1 MNKIVQLSQLI
12 ESELN
17 TIQFP
22 SSPENLYDPLTYFL
36 SIGGK
41 RLRPVLTLLSAEL
54 GGTDKEEAI
63 SCALAIE
70 IFHNFS
76 LIHDD
81 IMDDAPLRRGKVTV
95 HEKWNSN
102 IAILSGDVLLVKAYQ
117 LLSKQKAQHIPE
129 LLSLFNQ
136 TAIEVC
142 EGQQMDMD
150 FETREFVSVEEYIE
164 MIRLKT
170 SVLLGCA
177 LEFGFIVSENSL
189 SNRKK
194 IYEFG
199 VNLGIAFQIQ
209 DDILDL
215 YGDPEKVGKQVGGD
229 VKSNKKTLLYLIA
242 EKNATGELRAKL
254 NEIKSELD
262 LNLKIPAIQEI
273 YEVLGVKKETK
284 NYLDIYYQRAIDL
297 LESIETDNDKTS
309 IIEMID
315 VLFNREH

>member
-1 MNKIVQLSQLI
+1 
-12 ESELN
+12 
-17 TIQFP
+17 
-22 SSPENLYDPLTYFL
+22 
-36 SIGGK
+36 
-41 RLRPVLTLLSAEL
+41 
-54 GGTDKEEAI
+54 
-63 SCALAIE
+63 
-70 IFHNFS
+70 
-76 LIHDD
+76 
-81 IMDDAPLRRGKVTV
+81 MDDAPLRRGKVTV

-262 LNLKIPAIQEI
+262 LSLKIPAIQEI

>member
-1 MNKIVQLSQLI
+1 
-12 ESELN
+12 
-17 TIQFP
+17 
-22 SSPENLYDPLTYFL
+22 
-36 SIGGK
+36 
-41 RLRPVLTLLSAEL
+41 
-54 GGTDKEEAI
+54 
-63 SCALAIE
+63 
-70 IFHNFS
+70 
-76 LIHDD
+76 
-81 IMDDAPLRRGKVTV
+81 
-95 HEKWNSN
+95 
-102 IAILSGDVLLVKAYQ
+102 
-117 LLSKQKAQHIPE
+117 
-129 LLSLFNQ
+129 
-136 TAIEVC
+136 
-142 EGQQMDMD
+142 
-150 FETREFVSVEEYIE
+150 

-242 EKNATGELRAKL
+242 DKNAVGDLRLKL
-254 NEIKSELD
+254 NQIKSELD
-262 LNLKIPAIQEI
+262 LNSKVSATQEI

-284 NYLDIYYQRAIDL
+284 SYLDKYYQQAIDL
-297 LESIETDNDKTS
+297 LESIETENDKTS

-315 VLFNREH
+315 FLFNREH